1 MKYYANEQ
9 YAGGGLKNDVTIFY
23 RNKGNNFEVIFAR
36 DYLDIERSTN
46 DNRPYFEARPIN
58 ADMAELLTYGK
69 QDLKLEDL
77 KKKGFDFVIT
87 YKTSYNHEVKC
98 VFSSKFLNGLTENV
112 RVRAGQGWKHAC
124 YILLI
129 NIEKCE
135 YCIDRRI
142 DNSYNYVDK
151 AYKTVENV
159 IKVNNSI
166 IIRPETTLQLDK
178 CVYVCRSLT
187 LLNELYF
194 KLSTLRRITPIPY
207 NQSKFITNNY
217 EDRICEL
224 MSLEEIRDLEKRY
237 KALKAEKIKKQKAV

>member
-1 MKYYANEQ
+1 MKYVVNDTYSS
-9 YAGGGLKNDVTIFY
+9 GGLKNDVTIFY
-23 RNKGNNFEVIFAR
+23 RNKGNNFEVVFAR
-36 DYLDIERSTN
+36 DYLDVAYVKDS
-46 DNRPYFEARPIN
+46 DKPYFEARPIN

-69 QDLKLEDL
+69 QDLNLEEL

-87 YKTSYNHEVKC
+87 YKTSYNNEVKC
-98 VFSSKFLNGLTENV
+98 VFSSKFLNSLTENV
-112 RVRAGQGWKHAC
+112 RIRAGQGWKHAC

-129 NIEKCE
+129 NIEKCD

-142 DNSYNYVDK
+142 EDSYNYVSE

-159 IKVNNSI
+159 IKVNDRI
-166 IIRPETTLQLDK
+166 IIRPEKTLQLDR

-207 NQSKFITNNY
+207 NQTKCITNNY

-224 MSLEEIRDLEKRY
+224 MSLEEIRELEKRY
-237 KALKAEKIKKQKAV
+237 KALKAEKMKKQKAV